1 MGLGDRLASCDQKVN
16 ERLVS
21 IVEQL
26 KRRCQSLCF
35 LTGCSRG
42 SMRVR
47 EAHVPD
53 PRERER
59 ESAIKN
65 QHFHFYMGKLTEA
78 DVHRLSERD
87 NKGR

>member
-59 ESAIKN
+59 ERARSRIN
-65 QHFHFYMGKLTEA
+65 IFISTWE
-78 DVHRLSERD
+78 S
-87 NKGR
+87 